1 MTQDLHMLKQKNK
14 KADNYSLKS
23 SPMIKGKAVNL
34 KEAILE
40 ITKILKASSSIHID
54 GMDCDVSAIDTA
66 LRFAEKKKCSIN
78 HKSYEKINNL
88 YIAFQKF
95 GGSLV
100 SLNELKNRS
109 DFVLLVG
116 GDDISVFSEFLEKLK
131 WNEDK
136 VKKSIFFL
144 GVEKVKIKQNV
155 ILLSQKMRIFF
166 MTLIQFM

>member
-34 KEAILE
+34 NEAISE
-40 ITKILKASSSIHID
+40 ITKILKASSSTHID

-88 YIAFQKF
+88 YITFQKF

-100 SLNELKNRS
+100 SFNELKNRS
-109 DFVLLVG
+109 DFILLVG
-116 GDDISVFSEFLEKLK
+116 DDDISVFSEFLEKLK

-144 GVEKVKIKQNV
+144 GSGNC
-155 ILLSQKMRIFF
+155 LLYTSPSPRDGCRSRMPSSA
-166 MTLIQFM
+166 

>member
-66 LRFAEKKKCSIN
+66 LRFAEKKNVQSII
-78 HKSYEKINNL
+78 K
-88 YIAFQKF
+88 AM
-95 GGSLV
+95 
-100 SLNELKNRS
+100 
-109 DFVLLVG
+109 
-116 GDDISVFSEFLEKLK
+116 
-131 WNEDK
+131 
-136 VKKSIFFL
+136 KK
-144 GVEKVKIKQNV
+144 
-155 ILLSQKMRIFF
+155 
-166 MTLIQFM
+166 